1 MYWQKRLKDLREDHD
16 LTRLELAEKLG
27 ISERTLSRYETGE
40 TEPTIGVLI
49 HLSLLYNV
57 SIDYI
62 AGVKDEMEINS
73 KSIKDDIE
81 EVAGIIEK
89 ILRDL

>member
-16 LTRLELAEKLG
+16 LTRAELAEKLA

-40 TEPTIGVLI
+40 TEPTISVLI
-49 HLSLLYNV
+49 QLSLIYDV

-62 AGVKDEMEINS
+62 AGVKDEMEIDS
-73 KSIKDDIE
+73 KSIKNDIE
-81 EVAGIIEK
+81 EVATIINK
-89 ILRDL
+89 VLRDL

>member
-16 LTRLELAEKLG
+16 LTRAELAEKLS

-49 HLSLLYNV
+49 QLSLLYNV

-62 AGVKDEMEINS
+62 SGVKDEMEINS
-73 KSIKDDIE
+73 KSIKNDIT
-81 EVAGIIEK
+81 EVAEMIDK

>member
-16 LTRLELAEKLG
+16 LTRAELAEKLG

-49 HLSLLYNV
+49 QLSLIYDV

-73 KSIKDDIE
+73 KSIKNEIE
-81 EVAGIIEK
+81 EIANIINK
-89 ILRDL
+89 VLRDL